1 VSAYIE
7 KKVEEVIEQ
16 LERRGYWAL
25 CQRDSSQWGSV
36 YILLCLPPISMYAA
50 PRKTSYVIRVSDHPP
65 RPDKLVH
72 ITASVHPG
80 SDDVSKAWR
89 QTKAIIEK
97 DMAARRQES
106 MSKVQNEQA
115 YYRYKTERK
124 KKICTRS

>member
-1 VSAYIE
+1 MSAYIE

-65 RPDKLVH
+65 RPDKLVS

-97 DMAARRQES
+97 DMAAQKQEALR
-106 MSKVQNEQA
+106 KAENEA
-115 YYRYKTERK
+115 MYYQYRTLRK
-124 KKICTRS
+124 KR